1 MKPLKL
7 TMSAFGPY
15 AATEKIDF
23 TRLKNKNIFVIS
35 GPTGAGKTTIFDAIS
50 YAIYGEASGSERR
63 QEHFRSDFAEED
75 NLTYVE
81 LEFELNSKRY
91 YIKRIPSQKKKKER
105 GTGFTEQKADA
116 ELKDLTEKR
125 IVTGVK
131 DVDNKINEI
140 MGINYK
146 QFKQLVMLPQ
156 GEFKELLIAD
166 SKSKGEIL
174 GKIFDTEDFLKIQY
188 RIDDRAKNIYKNIDT
203 LRKSVYTNIQNI
215 NCGDNENLK
224 ILINA
229 EKINNLS
236 VENELKVFITED
248 KGRKSIVDKEIKLL
262 QNNCNELQN
271 KITLGKENN
280 TKFRVKEEIQRE
292 KALLKAEENEIE
304 SLKNI
309 LERGRKAI
317 TVRTVEELYLN
328 CNKEL
333 KKRKEDLT
341 SIEESILKEKNG
353 LKLAKDELEKEENKE
368 DERNNILGD
377 IKIFK
382 GYVKKVDEYE
392 NKIKNFKKLE
402 DKLHIF
408 TLKKEHSKNS
418 IDNLNKNNKLLLEK
432 LEKAREA
439 ALKYIKLSMEF
450 EGKEAVYEKL
460 NKLLPE
466 LKNLDNIREKYILAL
481 NENKKCKI
489 LYENE
494 KSIYNRLQL
503 NFIKGYAG
511 KLARDLK
518 EGETCP
524 VCGSTHHPLKAK
536 ELQGIPTEK
545 ELKFQEEKMNKADDE
560 FRKVN
565 NQLEKLRAH
574 GDAEKKIVE
583 NMKHELIKDLGK
595 HIEGLE
601 KEKLTVFVEE
611 NIILIKKQIEK
622 MKTNLRNLN
631 EEQKSKE
638 ELDTLYKKNNK
649 SLEDDQKAFEVLN
662 SEFTS
667 IFAEVQSESKLINTL
682 EKDLPKDIRTSKTLN
697 TKIEE
702 LLGLHELMEK
712 KLKIAQKN
720 FEKYN
725 LQYSNLLRDKVMME
739 NELHKVC
746 KEYSEAEKN
755 FNNKIIAMGFRDK
768 DDYTVSK
775 VSDDYMYE
783 LDNKIKDYYERIKSN
798 EDRYKDIIKE
808 LEGKVIIDIDELD
821 RKLLE
826 KNREKEELINKS
838 TELYSRI
845 EHNNTILRNILKL
858 NEDTNKEEENY
869 KIVGEL
875 NNVANGRNN
884 QKLTFERYVLASY
897 FDEIIEA
904 ANIRFSKMTGY
915 RYEMSRIKEKG
926 KGAAQSGL
934 EIEVFDNYT
943 GRFRHIKTLS
953 GGESFKASLSLA
965 LGLSDIVQGYA
976 GGISLDTMFIDEG
989 FGTLDTESLDNAIE
1003 CLIDLQKSGR
1013 LVGIISHVQELKDR
1027 IDARLEIISGSK
1039 GSTTKFIL

>member
-15 AATEKIDF
+15 AAIEKVDF
-23 TRLKNKNIFVIS
+23 TTLKNKNIFVIS
-35 GPTGAGKTTIFDAIS
+35 GPTGSGKTTIFDAIS

-81 LEFELNSKRY
+81 LEFELSGKRY

-105 GTGFTEQKADA
+105 GTGVTEQKADA
-116 ELKDLTEKR
+116 ELKDVTGGK

-131 DVDNKINEI
+131 DVDHRINEI

-146 QFKQLVMLPQ
+146 QFRQLVMLPQ

-174 GKIFDTEDFLKIQY
+174 GKIFDTEDFLKVQY
-188 RIDDRAKNIYKNIDT
+188 RIDDMAKNLYKNIDT
-203 LRKSVYTNIQNI
+203 LQKSVHTNIQNI

-224 ILINA
+224 TLINS

-236 VENELKVFITED
+236 VENELKIFITED
-248 KGRKSIVDKEIKLL
+248 KDEKSVVDKDIKLI
-262 QNNCNELQN
+262 QNSCDELQN

-280 TKFRVKEEIQRE
+280 TKFRIKDEIQKER
-292 KALLKAEENEIE
+292 ALLKTEENEIE
-304 SLKNI
+304 DLKNR
-309 LERGRKAI
+309 LKRGRKAI
-317 TVRTVEELYLN
+317 AVKAAEELYLN
-328 CNKEL
+328 CNRAL
-333 KKRKEDLT
+333 KRRKEDLI
-341 SIEESILKEKNG
+341 SIEESLLEEKIK
-353 LKLAKDELEKEENKE
+353 LKLAKEELEKEEAKE

-382 GYVKKVDEYE
+382 GYVEKVDEYE
-392 NKIKNFKKLE
+392 NKIENFKELKN
-402 DKLHIF
+402 KLHIC
-408 TLKKEHSKNS
+408 TVKKEHSKSS
-418 IDNLNKNNKLLLEK
+418 IDNLDKNNKFLLEK
-432 LEKAREA
+432 LEKVHEA
-439 ALKYIKLSMEF
+439 ALKYIKLSMEL
-450 EGKEAVYEKL
+450 EGKEAVYSKL

-466 LKNLDNIREKYILAL
+466 LKNLDNIRENYVLTLK
-481 NENKKCKI
+481 ENKKYKV

-494 KSIYNRLQL
+494 KSIYNKLQL
-503 NFIKGYAG
+503 SFIRGYAG
-511 KLARDLK
+511 KLAMDLK
-518 EGETCP
+518 EGEICP
-524 VCGSTHHPLKAK
+524 VCGSIHHPSKAT
-536 ELQGIPTEK
+536 ELEGMPTEN
-545 ELKFQEEKMNKADDE
+545 ELKIQEEKVNKADNK
-560 FRKVN
+560 FREVN
-565 NQLEKLRAH
+565 NQLEKLRAY
-574 GDAEKKIVE
+574 GDAEKKIVD
-583 NMKHELIKDLGK
+583 NMKCELIKDMGK
-595 HIEGLE
+595 NIESLE
-601 KEKLTVFVEE
+601 KEKLTEFVEK
-611 NIILIKKQIEK
+611 NIILIKEQIK
-622 MKTNLRNLN
+622 KTKTNLSNLDK
-631 EEQKSKE
+631 EQKSKD
-638 ELDTLYKKNNK
+638 ELNNCYEKNNK
-649 SLEDDQKAFEVLN
+649 SLEDERKTLEVLN

-667 IFAEVQSESKLINTL
+667 TFAEVQGESKIINTL
-682 EKDLPKDIRTSKTLN
+682 EKDLPKDIRTSKALN
-697 TKIEE
+697 IKIEE
-702 LLGLHELMEK
+702 LFNTHKLMEE
-712 KLKIAQKN
+712 KLKLTQKK
-720 FEKYN
+720 FEKDN
-725 LQYSNLLRDKVMME
+725 LQYSNLLRDKAIME
-739 NELHKVC
+739 KELQKVC
-746 KEYSEAEKN
+746 EEYKETEKN
-755 FNNKIIAMGFRDK
+755 FNSKIITMGFKDK

-775 VSDDYMYE
+775 ISDEYIYKI
-783 LDNKIKDYYERIKSN
+783 DNEIKDYYERIKSN
-798 EDRYKDIIKE
+798 EDRYRDILKE
-808 LEGKVIIDIDELD
+808 LEGKAIIDVDEFD
-821 RKLLE
+821 RKLID
-826 KNREKEELINKS
+826 KNREREELINKS
-838 TELYSRI
+838 TKLYSRI
-845 EHNNTILRNILKL
+845 EHNYTILKNILKL
-858 NEDTNKEEENY
+858 NEDINKEEENY

-926 KGAAQSGL
+926 RGSAQSGL

-965 LGLSDIVQGYA
+965 LGLSDVVQGYA
-976 GGISLDTMFIDEG
+976 GGIGLDTMFIDEG